1 MEFDWS
7 VFVSAL
13 FSASLFRGAVLAIA
27 LTVCA
32 HALAIGI
39 SLPMA
44 IVLRGT
50 NRTLKA
56 ATKAYVTLFRAVPI
70 LLLLLMIWNGLPQL
84 SPVFREQWFTPFL
97 AALIGLAVTE
107 AAYQVEINRA
117 ALGAVHHGQVDA
129 GNALG
134 FTRLQI
140 FFLIQIPQAMRVAL
154 PPTVNEFITLLKAT
168 SIASVISL
176 RELMTVTQ
184 QAVAFT
190 YKYAEYYLAALIYY
204 VAMVLLLMVIQAI
217 YERRMAWIGK

>member
-1 MEFDWS
+1 MDFDWS
-7 VFVSAL
+7 VFFSAL
-13 FSASLFRGAVLAIA
+13 LSPSLFMGAVLAIA

-32 HALAIGI
+32 HALAIML

-44 IVLRGT
+44 IALRGT
-50 NRTLKA
+50 STTLKT
-56 ATKAYVTLFRAVPI
+56 ATKAYVTLFRAIPV
-70 LLLLLMIWNGLPQL
+70 LLLLLIVWNGLPQL

-97 AALIGLAVTE
+97 AALIGLALTE

-117 ALGAVHHGQVDA
+117 ALSAVHHGQVDA

-134 FTRLQI
+134 LTRLQI
-140 FFLIQIPQAMRVAL
+140 FFLIQVPQAMRVAL

-190 YKYAEYYLAALIYY
+190 YRYAEYYLAALAYY
-204 VAMVLLLMVIQAI
+204 VAMVLVLMVLQALL
-217 YERRMAWIGK
+217 ERRMSWIGR

>member
-1 MEFDWS
+1 MDFDWS
-7 VFVSAL
+7 IYVSAL
-13 FSASLFRGAVLAIA
+13 LSRSMFMGAVLAIA
-27 LTVCA
+27 LTLLS
-32 HALAIGI
+32 HALAIAI

-44 IVLRGT
+44 IALRGQ

-56 ATKAYVTLFRAVPI
+56 ATKAYVTLFRAIPI
-70 LLLLLMIWNGLPQL
+70 LLLLLIIWNGLPQL
-84 SPVFREQWFTPFL
+84 NPVFREQWFTPFL
-97 AALIGLAVTE
+97 AALIGLALTE

-140 FFLIQIPQAMRVAL
+140 FFLIQVPQALRVAL

-190 YKYAEYYLAALIYY
+190 YRYAEYYLAALSYY
-204 VAMVLLLMVIQAI
+204 VAMVLVLMMVQAVL
-217 YERRMAWIGK
+217 ERRMSWIGR

>member
-1 MEFDWS
+1 MAFDWS

-13 FSASLFRGAVLAIA
+13 FSASLFKGAVIALA
-27 LTVCA
+27 LTVLA
-32 HALAIGI
+32 HALAIAL

-44 IVLRGT
+44 IALRGT
-50 NRTLKA
+50 NTTLKA
-56 ATKAYVTLFRAVPI
+56 AIKVYVTLFRAVPI
-70 LLLLLMIWNGLPQL
+70 LLLLLIIWNGLPQL
-84 SPVFREQWFTPFL
+84 SPIFREQWFTPFL
-97 AALIGLAVTE
+97 AALIGLALTE

-117 ALGAVHHGQVDA
+117 ALGAIHHGQVDA

-134 FTRLQI
+134 FNRLQI
-140 FFLIQIPQAMRVAL
+140 FFLIQVPQAMRVAL

-204 VAMVLLLMVIQAI
+204 VAMVLLLMVVQAF
-217 YERRMAWIGK
+217 YERRMSWIGR

>member
-1 MEFDWS
+1 MDFDWS
-7 VFVSAL
+7 IFAAAL
-13 FSASLFRGAVLAIA
+13 LSRSMLMGAVLAIA
-27 LTVCA
+27 LTVSS
-32 HALAIGI
+32 HALAIAL

-44 IVLRGT
+44 IALRGT
-50 NRTLKA
+50 NSTLKA
-56 ATKAYVTLFRAVPI
+56 ATKAYVTLFRAIP
-70 LLLLLMIWNGLPQL
+70 LLLLLLIIWNGLPQL
-84 SPVFREQWFTPFL
+84 NPVFREQWFTPFL
-97 AALIGLAVTE
+97 AALIGLALTE

-117 ALGAVHHGQVDA
+117 ALGAVHHGQVEA

-140 FFLIQIPQAMRVAL
+140 FFLIQVPQAMRVAL

-190 YKYAEYYLAALIYY
+190 YRYAEYYLAALAYY
-204 VAMVLLLMVIQAI
+204 VTMVLVLMLVQAVL
-217 YERRMAWIGK
+217 ERRMLWIGR

>member
-1 MEFDWS
+1 MAFDWS

-13 FSASLFRGAVLAIA
+13 FSASLFKGAVIALA
-27 LTVCA
+27 LTVLA
-32 HALAIGI
+32 HALAIAL

-44 IVLRGT
+44 IALRGT

-56 ATKAYVTLFRAVPI
+56 AIKVYVTLFRAVPI
-70 LLLLLMIWNGLPQL
+70 LLLLLIIWNGLPQL
-84 SPVFREQWFTPFL
+84 SPIFREQWFTPFL
-97 AALIGLAVTE
+97 AALIGLALTE

-117 ALGAVHHGQVDA
+117 ALGAIHHGQVDA

-134 FTRLQI
+134 FNRLQI
-140 FFLIQIPQAMRVAL
+140 FFLIQVPQAMRVAL

-204 VAMVLLLMVIQAI
+204 VAMVLLLMVVQAF
-217 YERRMAWIGK
+217 YERRMSWIGR